1 MQTKKT
7 TCRTPKGKR
16 LLKKAA
22 AFFAKETEEEVKFER
37 RLTMP
42 VVNVN
47 LLVDEKTYA
56 GVKTGV
62 LELCGMAK
70 YVDNKRVA
78 KHIPAVADAAKEG
91 AVKAI
96 DFIREHKKGTIV
108 IGGVLIVGGA
118 ITGAV
123 GYIATHDQRKCQ
135 KQFAKNLQIYLDA
148 AQEGNLTIEILN
160 ALIDSLNALSKDNPS
175 KTVDL
180 KITASQFSNL
190 ICSIFDYTIRLAVA
204 NNIDPALISKPKML
218 KKKTYLDLQYYLD
231 MQKSIFELVA

>member
-1 MQTKKT
+1 
-7 TCRTPKGKR
+7 
-16 LLKKAA
+16 
-22 AFFAKETEEEVKFER
+22 
-37 RLTMP
+37 MP

-56 GVKTGV
+56 GVKAGV

-70 YVDNKRVA
+70 NVDNKRVA

-96 DFIREHKKGTIV
+96 DFIREHKKGAIV

-118 ITGAV
+118 ITGTV
-123 GYIATHDQRKCQ
+123 GYLATRDQRKRE

-148 AQEGNLTIEILN
+148 AQEGNLTIEILD

-180 KITASQFSNL
+180 KITAFQFSDL
-190 ICSIFDYTIRLAVA
+190 IRSIFDYTIRLAEA

-231 MQKSIFELVA
+231 MQKSIFEQVA

>member
-1 MQTKKT
+1 
-7 TCRTPKGKR
+7 
-16 LLKKAA
+16 
-22 AFFAKETEEEVKFER
+22 
-37 RLTMP
+37 MP

-56 GVKTGV
+56 GVKAGV

-70 YVDNKRVA
+70 NVDNKRVA

-96 DFIREHKKGTIV
+96 DFIREHKKGAIV

-118 ITGAV
+118 ITGTV
-123 GYIATHDQRKCQ
+123 GYIATRDQRTRE

-148 AQEGNLTIEILN
+148 AQEGNLTIEILD

-180 KITASQFSNL
+180 KITAFQFSDL
-190 ICSIFDYTIRLAVA
+190 IRSIFDYTIRLAEA

-231 MQKSIFELVA
+231 MQKSIFEQVA

>member
-1 MQTKKT
+1 
-7 TCRTPKGKR
+7 
-16 LLKKAA
+16 
-22 AFFAKETEEEVKFER
+22 
-37 RLTMP
+37 MP

-56 GVKTGV
+56 GVKAGI

-70 YVDNKRVA
+70 NVDNKRVA

-96 DFIREHKKGTIV
+96 DFIREHKKGAIV

-118 ITGAV
+118 ITGTV
-123 GYIATHDQRKCQ
+123 GYIATRDQRKRE

-148 AQEGNLTIEILN
+148 AQEGNLTIEILD

-180 KITASQFSNL
+180 KITASQFSDL
-190 ICSIFDYTIRLAVA
+190 IRSIFDYTIRLAEA

-231 MQKSIFELVA
+231 MQKSIFEQVA

>member
-1 MQTKKT
+1 
-7 TCRTPKGKR
+7 
-16 LLKKAA
+16 
-22 AFFAKETEEEVKFER
+22 
-37 RLTMP
+37 MP

-56 GVKTGV
+56 GVKAGV

-70 YVDNKRVA
+70 NVDNKKVA

-96 DFIREHKKGTIV
+96 DFIREHKKGAIV

-118 ITGAV
+118 ITGTV
-123 GYIATHDQRKCQ
+123 GYIATRDQRKRE

-148 AQEGNLTIEILN
+148 AQEGNLTIEILD

-180 KITASQFSNL
+180 KITAFQFSDL
-190 ICSIFDYTIRLAVA
+190 IRIIFDYTIRLAEA

-231 MQKSIFELVA
+231 MQKSIFEQVA

>member
-1 MQTKKT
+1 
-7 TCRTPKGKR
+7 
-16 LLKKAA
+16 
-22 AFFAKETEEEVKFER
+22 
-37 RLTMP
+37 MP

-56 GVKTGV
+56 GVKAGV

-70 YVDNKRVA
+70 NVDNKRVA

-96 DFIREHKKGTIV
+96 DFIREHKKGAIV
-108 IGGVLIVGGA
+108 IGGGLIVGGA
-118 ITGAV
+118 ITGTV
-123 GYIATHDQRKCQ
+123 GYIATRDQRKRE

-148 AQEGNLTIEILN
+148 AQEGNLTIEILD

-180 KITASQFSNL
+180 KITAFQFSDL
-190 ICSIFDYTIRLAVA
+190 IRSIFDYTIRLAEA

-231 MQKSIFELVA
+231 MQKSIFEQVA

>member
-1 MQTKKT
+1 
-7 TCRTPKGKR
+7 
-16 LLKKAA
+16 
-22 AFFAKETEEEVKFER
+22 
-37 RLTMP
+37 MP

-56 GVKTGV
+56 GVKAGV

-78 KHIPAVADAAKEG
+78 KHIPAVA
-91 AVKAI
+91 
-96 DFIREHKKGTIV
+96 
-108 IGGVLIVGGA
+108 
-118 ITGAV
+118 
-123 GYIATHDQRKCQ
+123 
-135 KQFAKNLQIYLDA
+135 NA
-148 AQEGNLTIEILN
+148 AQEGNLTIEILD

-180 KITASQFSNL
+180 KINASQFSNL

-231 MQKSIFELVA
+231 MQKSIFELVGEYPKVCVNLQTGVRYNYSVWRFLLWQEEKVTHHRKQQCAK

>member
-1 MQTKKT
+1 
-7 TCRTPKGKR
+7 
-16 LLKKAA
+16 
-22 AFFAKETEEEVKFER
+22 
-37 RLTMP
+37 MP

-56 GVKTGV
+56 GVKAGV

-70 YVDNKRVA
+70 NVDNKRVA

-96 DFIREHKKGTIV
+96 DFIREHKKGAIV

-118 ITGAV
+118 ITGTV
-123 GYIATHDQRKCQ
+123 GYIATRDQRKRET
-135 KQFAKNLQIYLDA
+135 QFAKNLQIYLDA
-148 AQEGNLTIEILN
+148 AQEGNLTIEILD

-180 KITASQFSNL
+180 KITAFQFSDL
-190 ICSIFDYTIRLAVA
+190 IRSIFDYTIRLAEA

-231 MQKSIFELVA
+231 MQKSIFEQVA